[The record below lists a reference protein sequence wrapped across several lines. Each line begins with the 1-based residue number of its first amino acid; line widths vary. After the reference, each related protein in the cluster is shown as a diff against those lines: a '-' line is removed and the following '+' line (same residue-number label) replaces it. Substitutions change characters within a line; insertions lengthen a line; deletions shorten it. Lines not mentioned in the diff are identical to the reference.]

1 MPIDFRD
8 ADEIGELGAAG
19 YLEIDTRDEG
29 RIFRGALFLVN
40 ARGEPLEFTY
50 NKIETPSSFLWRQD
64 DIRRHATR
72 RLVISLFDTCQKTP
86 KFLICLA
93 NEIGYD
99 LFCNE
104 IHVAMPVCRAGSSLE
119 SISHSSME
127 IKTTLEEPEPLHLF
141 WFPEQPG
148 TESLEHRLLSR
159 LSSTGLL
166 LEPFERALAGLR
178 EVYPSPED
186 HADSG
191 TEG

>member
-19 YLEIDTRDEG
+19 YLKIDTPDEG

-64 DIRRHATR
+64 DIRRHSTR
-72 RLVISLFDTCQKTP
+72 RLVTSLFDTCKKTP
-86 KFLICLA
+86 KFLICMA
-93 NEIGYD
+93 NEIGHE

-104 IHVAMPVCRAGSSLE
+104 IHLAIPVCRVGSSLQ
-119 SISHSSME
+119 SISHSSQE
-127 IKTTLEEPEPLHLF
+127 IEATLEEPEPLHLF

-178 EVYPSPED
+178 EVYSSPRE
-186 HADSG
+186 HTVDS
-191 TEG
+191 T

>member
-8 ADEIGELGAAG
+8 ADEIEELGVAG
-19 YLEIDTRDEG
+19 YLKIDTPDEG
-29 RIFRGALFLVN
+29 RTFRGALFFVN

-64 DIRRHATR
+64 DIWRHATR
-72 RLVISLFDTCQKTP
+72 RLVTSLFDICQKTP
-86 KFLICLA
+86 KFLVCLT
-93 NEIGYD
+93 NEIGHE

-104 IHVAMPVCRAGSSLE
+104 IHLAMPVCRVGFSLQ
-119 SISHSSME
+119 SISHSNLE
-127 IKTTLEEPEPLHLF
+127 IKATLEEPEPLYLF

-148 TESLEHRLLSR
+148 DESLEHRLLNR
-159 LSSTGLL
+159 LNSTGLL

-178 EVYPSPED
+178 EVYPSPGK
-186 HADSG
+186 HADNS